1 MPNQDEFIYSPVGD
15 QLTDS
20 HEVDAQSLSAL
31 LPAEESGDMQI
42 QVLQPSDHNYSI
54 QSFQSPAEMT
64 NEPTDSAFV
73 YLQKIARIPLLS
85 QQQEVE
91 LFQKF
96 EDATQQV
103 TKLFHQLPPSTLQ
116 SVQLRFKKKRNLRP
130 ETKQIFD
137 SDQEG
142 RWWSSM
148 QIAAILD
155 QIHQEIKAYQK
166 IQTQGS
172 QEVLDYPVE
181 SQHLQR
187 LNVLWMA
194 LNDAT
199 QRMCR
204 LKKKIVEAN
213 LLLVASIAKRYLF
226 NGNPLSFLDLMQEG
240 SIGLMKAADKFDLQ
254 KGCRFSTYAY
264 WWVKQTIIRSL
275 DNQSRT
281 IRVPGHLLAARRSI
295 GKAQSLLFHR
305 LERDPNME
313 ELAEEAGLSQTHA
326 AEILQATSG
335 MVSLD
340 SPIRDSSPDATI
352 SDFLLDENQTPPDQ
366 ELLLTSEKEVI
377 DKFLNV
383 LSPREKLVIQLRY
396 GLTDN
401 HEYTLAQIGSILEL
415 SRERVRQIQG
425 EALDKLRR
433 PTRLK
438 YLKEI

>member
-1 MPNQDEFIYSPVGD
+1 MPNQDEFIYNSVGS
-15 QLTDS
+15 QLTDGY
-20 HEVDAQSLSAL
+20 EVDARFRSDL
-31 LPAEESGDMQI
+31 LIVEESDDMQV
-42 QVLQPSDHNYSI
+42 QVLQPSDP
-54 QSFQSPAEMT
+54 QS
-64 NEPTDSAFV
+64 PTDSAFV
-73 YLQKIARIPLLS
+73 YLQQIARIPLLS
-85 QQQEVE
+85 RQQEVE

-103 TKLFHQLPPSTLQ
+103 TELFHQLPPSTLQ
-116 SVQLRFKKKRNLRP
+116 SVQLRFKKQRNLVS
-130 ETKQIFD
+130 ETKQTLD
-137 SDQEG
+137 SGQEG

-148 QIAAILD
+148 QITSILD

-181 SQHLQR
+181 SQHLQC
-187 LNVLWMA
+187 LNVLWLA

-199 QRMCR
+199 QRMCH

-313 ELAEEAGLSQTHA
+313 ELAEEAGLSQTRA

-401 HEYTLAQIGSILEL
+401 HEYTLAEIGSILEL

-438 YLKEI
+438 YLEEI

>member
-1 MPNQDEFIYSPVGD
+1 MPNQDEFIYNSVGS
-15 QLTDS
+15 QLTDGY
-20 HEVDAQSLSAL
+20 EVDARFRSDL
-31 LPAEESGDMQI
+31 LVVEESDDMQV
-42 QVLQPSDHNYSI
+42 QVLQPSDH
-54 QSFQSPAEMT
+54 QSPV
-64 NEPTDSAFV
+64 DSAFV
-73 YLQKIARIPLLS
+73 YLQQIARIPLLS

-96 EDATQQV
+96 EDVTQQV
-103 TKLFHQLPPSTLQ
+103 TELFHQLPPSTLQ
-116 SVQLRFKKKRNLRP
+116 SVQLRFKQKRNLVS
-130 ETKQIFD
+130 ETKQTLD
-137 SDQEG
+137 SGQEG

-148 QIAAILD
+148 QITSILD
-155 QIHQEIKAYQK
+155 QIHQEIKAYQR
-166 IQTQGS
+166 IQTPGS
-172 QEVLDYPVE
+172 QVLDYPVE
-181 SQHLQR
+181 NQHSQC
-187 LNVLWMA
+187 LNTLLVA
-194 LNDAT
+194 LNDVV
-199 QRMCR
+199 QRMCY
-204 LKKKIVEAN
+204 LKRKIVEAN
-213 LLLVASIAKRYLF
+213 LLLVASIAKQYLF
-226 NGNPLSFLDLMQEG
+226 KGNPLSFLDLMQEG
-240 SIGLMKAADKFDLQ
+240 SIGLMKAVDKFDLQ
-254 KGCRFSTYAY
+254 KGCRFTTYAY
-264 WWVKQTIIRSL
+264 WWVKQTITRSL